1 MMTMAA
7 AMMMMVMVVAAAIIL
22 LILKIL
28 KLRNP
33 LNTLLNSH
41 VRLMPHVETYQKA
54 KSNHK
59 RESFFKGFPS
69 FSKRGMG
76 NMVPKELLGNE
87 EEGKGIP
94 FWGVSEKGNGG
105 RECRA

>member
-1 MMTMAA
+1 MKSRISFPPEPIA
-7 AMMMMVMVVAAAIIL
+7 V
-22 LILKIL
+22 
-28 KLRNP
+28 KL

-41 VRLMPHVETYQKA
+41 VCLMPHVETYQKA

-105 RECRA
+105 RECTA